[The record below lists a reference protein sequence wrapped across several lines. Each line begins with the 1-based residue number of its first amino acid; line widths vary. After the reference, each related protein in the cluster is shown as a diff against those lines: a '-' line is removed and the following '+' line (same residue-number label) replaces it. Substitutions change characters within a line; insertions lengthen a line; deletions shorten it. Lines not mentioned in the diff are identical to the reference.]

1 LIVHRRDTKNAKGR
15 SIFLS
20 GDPPEGAAD
29 RKDRKEK
36 NTMPTG
42 NSDYR
47 IVMDI
52 NELSSKIIVAA
63 TAVHFLKKVIAF
75 RALNGK
81 Q

>member
-1 LIVHRRDTKNAKGR
+1 
-15 SIFLS
+15 
-20 GDPPEGAAD
+20 
-29 RKDRKEK
+29 
-36 NTMPTG
+36 MPTG

-75 RALNGK
+75 RPLNGK